1 MSQQRGT
8 ITKRNNA
15 WCYRFSYLDSNGNR
29 RWKSAQGFKTK
40 ADAQRFMISHIAE
53 IDSGKGINPAKISL
67 ADYLTAWLD
76 EYRRANSGRKATTIA
91 ETRTNI
97 NAYILPMLCNQSDR
111 PLMLAKLKPET
122 VARFA
127 ADLLDHGRRG
137 VNGNAGGALSPKS
150 VRNIVATLRN
160 ALETARRR
168 GHIPSNPADHIELP
182 KWVRRDL
189 QVWESAQFAHFLTV
203 AAAADDYCYALWRL
217 VIATG
222 MRRGELLG
230 LRWADVELVDLERGA
245 TVTIRQAR
253 VSDGYTVTTTTPKT
267 KAGRRTI
274 AIDSGT
280 VIALAFLKNQQAAAA
295 ESLGLPNFEFV
306 ATDLDGRLI
315 KPATLLDRF
324 HAATQRANLPKCRLH
339 DLRHSAAAYQL
350 EIGTPVHI
358 VAGRLGHASPATTLN
373 IYAAFLPTADRGASN
388 EIGATLDRL
397 MANDQTRTLQAIGEN
412 QNGGTANAAKDLIQS
427 KARTK
432 RAPNF
437 KKHSDLGTTSAHHAN
452 IEPNQNNENTSGG
465 NAEIVPPLGFEPK
478 SARRKPNKDK

>member
-1 MSQQRGT
+1 MSTQRGT
-8 ITKRNNA
+8 IAKRNGS

-40 ADAQRFMISHIAE
+40 ADAQRYMGQHIAE

-67 ADYLTAWLD
+67 ADYLAAWYD
-76 EYRRANSGRKATTIA
+76 EYRRANNGRKATTIA

-97 NAYILPMLCNQSDR
+97 NAYIVPMLCNQSDR
-111 PLMLAKLKPET
+111 PLMLAKLKPEI

-137 VNGNAGGALSPKS
+137 VNGNAGGELSPKS
-150 VRNIVATLRN
+150 VRNIIATLRN

-168 GHIPSNPADHIELP
+168 GYIPSNPADHIELP
-182 KWVRRDL
+182 RWERRDL

-203 AAAADDYCYALWRL
+203 AAAANDDCYALWRL

-230 LRWADVELVDLERGA
+230 LRWVDVDLVEA

-280 VIALAFLKNQQAAAA
+280 VVALAYLKNQQAAAA
-295 ESLGLPNFEFV
+295 EALALTPFELV

-315 KPATLLDRF
+315 KPYTLLDRF
-324 HAATQRANLPKCRLH
+324 HAASNRAGLPKCRLH

-397 MANDQTRTLQAIGEN
+397 MANGQTRTSQAVSEN
-412 QNGGTANAAKDLIQS
+412 ENAGTANTGNDLIQS
-427 KARTK
+427 KVRTK
-432 RAPNF
+432 RAPNLENQ
-437 KKHSDLGTTSAHHAN
+437 SDLGTTGAHHAN
-452 IEPNQNNENTSGG
+452 TKPNENNGATISDDTQ
-465 NAEIVPPLGFEPK
+465 IVPPLGFEPRTCGLRVRC
-478 SARRKPNKDK
+478 SNQLS